1 MSSAATSVPDSPSAG
16 ETAAGVLAWVRRDP
30 VGALLLALIAGVLIY
45 FFGFYR
51 VFMNGG
57 QSTAE
62 WAWSGWNDENDQVHC
77 RFLVPI
83 IAVILWLRRG
93 DLMSVVKAPSARGL
107 AFVFGG
113 IVLFVLAVR
122 CLQPRIAIV
131 AVPLIVY
138 GAAEFLGGRQF
149 ARIFIFPCLL
159 MLFMVPIGGVIQ
171 GTVSLQL
178 LASKAVGV
186 LCGLLGIH
194 VQIIGTTIHVDGH
207 SFEVAGGCSGIR
219 SLMAMSM
226 LAALYVY
233 FTQKE
238 AWKRWVIFG
247 CSILFA
253 LVGNIARL
261 FSVVLV
267 AKWWNPEIAG
277 GPYHD
282 LSGLIVFFPS
292 AVLVMVA
299 FGNLLNRDWSGAGAR
314 IAKTITAPE
323 AEPGPKTEADG
334 EESERKPASPISYD
348 Y

>member
-1 MSSAATSVPDSPSAG
+1 MSSAAETAPHAPSAG
-16 ETAAGVLAWVRRDP
+16 ETAAGIFAWVRRDP
-30 VGALLLALIAGVLIY
+30 LGALLLAVIAGVLVY
-45 FFGFYR
+45 FFGFYQ
-51 VFMNGG
+51 VFMNGT

-62 WAWSGWNDENDQVHC
+62 WTWRGWNDENDQVHC
-77 RFLVPI
+77 RFIVPI
-83 IAVILWLRRG
+83 IALIFWLRRG
-93 DLMSVVKAPSARGL
+93 DLMAAVKAPSTRGL
-107 AFVFGG
+107 AFVIVG
-113 IVLFVLAVR
+113 IVFFVLAVR

-131 AVPLIVY
+131 ALPLIVY
-138 GAAEFLGGRQF
+138 GAAEFVGGRDL

-178 LASKAVGV
+178 LASKTVGA
-186 LCGLLGIH
+186 LCALLGIH
-194 VQIIGTTIHVDGH
+194 VQIIGTTINVDGH

-282 LSGLIVFFPS
+282 LSGLIVFFPC

-299 FGNLLNRDWSGAGAR
+299 FGNLLNRDWSHAR
-314 IAKTITAPE
+314 ARLAKTITAPDT
-323 AEPGPKTEADG
+323 EPNSPATDG
-334 EESERKPASPISYD
+334 EAGERKPASPISYD